1 MEILFAKIATNLM
14 LEWKYYSRANLHI
27 NNNFF
32 EVYQTFFSHN
42 GTGG

>member
-14 LEWKYYSRANLHI
+14 LEWKYYSRANL